1 MKTVPAHIGWP
12 WKKWRHNVYS
22 AFGIYNAYKRKKTIE
37 ATARYLG
44 IKESEV
50 VEALNK
56 VNKRIERRHKWNKS
70 LDKIPRR
77 EPDSLPNALL
87 STIAVLGFIFFPI
100 TLAISFVFSP
110 PKHKKRKF

>member
-1 MKTVPAHIGWP
+1 M
-12 WKKWRHNVYS
+12 NS
-22 AFGIYNAYKRKKTIE
+22 ACGIYNTYKRKKTIE
-37 ATARYLG
+37 ATAKHMG
-44 IKESEV
+44 ITESEV
-50 VEALNK
+50 VEALEK
-56 VNKRIERRHKWNKS
+56 VNKRIERRRKWNKS
-70 LDKIPRR
+70 LDEIPRR